1 MADLRNNMIIFFA
14 NFIDF
19 FSFGREKAPV
29 GGISVKAHFEI
40 NLVPLTI
47 GITQAFYKRIMAFC
61 FPEKVFT
68 LFKIQL
74 FVYPMSDINIFLQA
88 SDPNSE
94 ELNPPK
100 DKKKKNNKQKKE
112 PIFYVESP
120 LNKDDVEEMKV
131 RAMQNKLFVY
141 IKIPE
146 VPICVSYKGQKEKN
160 NILDVASFR
169 LQVMYGMNYFIH

>member
-1 MADLRNNMIIFFA
+1 MI
-14 NFIDF
+14 
-19 FSFGREKAPV
+19 E
-29 GGISVKAHFEI
+29 
-40 NLVPLTI
+40 
-47 GITQAFYKRIMAFC
+47 
-61 FPEKVFT
+61 
-68 LFKIQL
+68 
-74 FVYPMSDINIFLQA
+74 
-88 SDPNSE
+88 
-94 ELNPPK
+94 
-100 DKKKKNNKQKKE
+100 QKKE

-169 LQVMYGMNYFIH
+169 LQVMYGMNYSTLKFWREKLKLQALFK

>member
-1 MADLRNNMIIFFA
+1 M
-14 NFIDF
+14 
-19 FSFGREKAPV
+19 

-61 FPEKVFT
+61 FPEK
-68 LFKIQL
+68 
-74 FVYPMSDINIFLQA
+74 A
-88 SDPNSE
+88 SDTNSE

-100 DKKKKNNKQKKE
+100 DRKKHKTNKNSSRKTN
-112 PIFYVESP
+112 FYVETP

-160 NILDVASFR
+160 NILDVANFR
-169 LQVMYGMNYFIH
+169 LQVSYRVTSR